1 MDDAADIEWRVSP
14 GLTPYPDAL
23 DEMETRARAV
33 REGKAHELVWLVEH
47 PPLYTAG
54 TSAAREELLEPDR
67 FPVFEAGRGGRYTYH
82 GPGQRIVYL
91 VLDLAKRGRDVRC
104 FVHAVEGWIIE
115 SLADIGVDSRR
126 EEGRIGIWTGEGAEE
141 AKIAAIGI
149 RIRKWV
155 SFHGLAINVAPDLS
169 HFGGI
174 VPCGIGEYPVTS
186 LEKLGAANDFGPVDA
201 ALRATFPGF
210 LRSLGAS
217 KIIA

>member
-1 MDDAADIEWRVSP
+1 MDTVEWQISDLPVPYEDAVAAMEQRVADI
-14 GLTPYPDAL
+14 
-23 DEMETRARAV
+23 RAGTV
-33 REGKAHELVWLVEH
+33 GDLIWLVEH